1 MEEAQAVRLNHG
13 AAGLCATGLPPLANK
28 MPKGQHKIFRSRPLK
43 ALLLIL
49 AALVAL
55 PGMAAQEDGKNEMN
69 GSPKTL
75 KWAGCG
81 ITKKAFMK
89 ELALAYEKI
98 YGVHFELEGGGAT
111 KGIRRV
117 HNREVDIGGSC
128 RNKIPGVAEERGV
141 RMSPV
146 AWDALV
152 VMTHPDNPVADIT
165 LQQLKKVY
173 EGKIRNWKELGGRD
187 APIELLVRS
196 SKISGVGKTLRDLV
210 WADPDKEF
218 KGSEEFPS
226 SGPLEKAVE
235 SRPNALGISGI
246 SSARKRQV
254 KLLSLEGKAPTFD
267 NIRNGHY
274 LLYRPLYITYLPR
287 NNPRI
292 KEIKRFISFAHS
304 KQGREIIRT
313 QGVVPYL
320 DAMGLTSRQR
330 EQWKIARDLIAS
342 EE

>member
-1 MEEAQAVRLNHG
+1 MKILFFLLAIVSSHTMAGTTEEKPTLEAE
-13 AAGLCATGLPPLANK
+13 
-28 MPKGQHKIFRSRPLK
+28 KI
-43 ALLLIL
+43 
-49 AALVAL
+49 
-55 PGMAAQEDGKNEMN
+55 
-69 GSPKTL
+69 L

-89 ELALAYEKI
+89 ELAEAYEKI

-128 RNKIPGVAEERGV
+128 RNKIAGVAEERGV

-152 VMTHPDNPVADIT
+152 VMVHPDNPVNNIT
-165 LQQLKKVY
+165 LQQLKRVY
-173 EGKIRNWKELGGRD
+173 EGKISNWKELGGED

-196 SKISGVGKTLRDLV
+196 SRISGVGKTLRELV
-210 WADPDKEF
+210 WANPEQAF
-218 KGSEEFPS
+218 SGSQEFPS
-226 SGPLEKAVE
+226 SGPLEKSVE
-235 SRPNALGISGI
+235 SNPNALGVSGI

-254 KLLSLEGKAPTFD
+254 KLLTLEGKTPSYE
-267 NIRNGHY
+267 NIKNGDY

-292 KEIKRFISFAHS
+292 REIKRFINFAHS
-304 KQGREIIRT
+304 KQGREIIRS

>member
-1 MEEAQAVRLNHG
+1 
-13 AAGLCATGLPPLANK
+13 
-28 MPKGQHKIFRSRPLK
+28 
-43 ALLLIL
+43 
-49 AALVAL
+49 
-55 PGMAAQEDGKNEMN
+55 
-69 GSPKTL
+69 
-75 KWAGCG
+75 
-81 ITKKAFMK
+81 MK
-89 ELALAYEKI
+89 ELAEAYEKI

-128 RNKIPGVAEERGV
+128 RNKIAGVAEERGV

-152 VMTHPDNPVADIT
+152 VMVHPDNPVNNIT
-165 LQQLKKVY
+165 LQQLKRVY
-173 EGKIRNWKELGGRD
+173 EGKISNWKELGGED

-196 SKISGVGKTLRDLV
+196 SRISGVGKTLRELV
-210 WADPDKEF
+210 WANPEQAF
-218 KGSEEFPS
+218 SGSQEFPS
-226 SGPLEKAVE
+226 SGPLEKSVE
-235 SRPNALGISGI
+235 SNPNALGVSGI

-254 KLLSLEGKAPTFD
+254 KLLTLEGKTPSYE
-267 NIRNGHY
+267 NIKNGDY

-292 KEIKRFISFAHS
+292 REIKRFINFAHS
-304 KQGREIIRT
+304 KQGREIIRS